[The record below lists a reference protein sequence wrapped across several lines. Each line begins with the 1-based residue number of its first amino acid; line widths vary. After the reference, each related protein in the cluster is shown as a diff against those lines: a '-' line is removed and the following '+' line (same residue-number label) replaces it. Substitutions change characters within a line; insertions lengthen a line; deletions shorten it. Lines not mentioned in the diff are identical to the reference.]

1 MLFIFYHGLTKMKQ
15 NKNQK
20 LQIFRNRFIANTL
33 KYKYFFVPV
42 VLNNYNSLSLCDTSF
57 QAGLE
62 FVSKEDIYFGRSM
75 VLLGNSRQGLART
88 TN

>member
-1 MLFIFYHGLTKMKQ
+1 MKQ

-20 LQIFRNRFIANTL
+20 LQIFRNGFKANTL

-42 VLNNYNSLSLCDTSF
+42 VLNKYDSLSLCDTSF

-62 FVSKEDIYFGRSM
+62 FVNKEGIYFGRSM
-75 VLLGNSRQGLART
+75 DLLGNSRQGLART
-88 TN
+88 TTGDFFVKIFV

>member
-1 MLFIFYHGLTKMKQ
+1 MKQ

-20 LQIFRNRFIANTL
+20 LQIFRNRFIINTL

-42 VLNNYNSLSLCDTSF
+42 VLNKYDSVFHSDPSF

-62 FVSKEDIYFGRSM
+62 FVNKEGIYFGRSM
-75 VLLGNSRQGLART
+75 ALLGNNRQGLART
-88 TN
+88 TTGHFL

>member
-1 MLFIFYHGLTKMKQ
+1 MKQ

-20 LQIFRNRFIANTL
+20 VQRLRNRFKANAL

-42 VLNNYNSLSLCDTSF
+42 VLNKYDSLFHSDPSF

-62 FVSKEDIYFGRSM
+62 FVSKEGIYFGRSM
-75 VLLGNSRQGLART
+75 ALPGNIRQCSART
-88 TN
+88 TTGHFL